1 MSFSY
6 KENSDCEFNFGL
18 CLVCRI
24 IVGGI
29 RGGILNWEFLYF
41 CFSREDG
48 DKRKRFHYLFVLFE
62 LFCC

>member
-24 IVGGI
+24 IVGGT
-29 RGGILNWEFLYF
+29 RGGILNL
-41 CFSREDG
+41 G
-48 DKRKRFHYLFVLFE
+48 VFVL
-62 LFCC
+62 LFFK

>member
-6 KENSDCEFNFGL
+6 KENSDCECNFGL

-29 RGGILNWEFLYF
+29 RGGILNLGVFVLLFFKGGW
-41 CFSREDG
+41 G
-48 DKRKRFHYLFVLFE
+48 QKKKVPLFVCFI
-62 LFCC
+62 